1 MEESTK
7 ITVEKYQAKLAA
19 LDAQSRKIKIAIN
32 GLYELEDEEVP
43 YPDVD
48 NASQDATARPMT
60 IRPDQF
66 FGRPLATV
74 VREILGVRSQRQLGA
89 IALDELFALML
100 SGGFDFEGKDETTK
114 KRTLAITLAK
124 NPAFVR
130 VPSSGHIG
138 LAEWYPNA
146 KKKPAATSTSP
157 NVAPEVDGDEQEIGT
172 AQVQE
177 NHKARLEQLAAEEA
191 AGRGE

>member
-19 LDAQSRKIKIAIN
+19 LDAQARKIKTAIN
-32 GLYELEDEEVP
+32 GLYELEGEEIP
-43 YPDVD
+43 YPDAE
-48 NASQDATARPMT
+48 NASAEASNRPMT

-89 IALDELFALML
+89 IALDELFAIML
-100 SGGFDFEGKDETTK
+100 SGGFDFEGKDDSTK
-114 KRTLAITLAK
+114 KRTLAITVAK

-157 NVAPEVDGDEQEIGT
+157 NVVPEVDGEAAEIGT
-172 AQVQE
+172 SQVEE
-177 NHKARLEQLAAEEA
+177 NRQTRLDQLAAEQA
-191 AGRGE
+191 AEKGE

>member
-1 MEESTK
+1 
-7 ITVEKYQAKLAA
+7 
-19 LDAQSRKIKIAIN
+19 
-32 GLYELEDEEVP
+32 
-43 YPDVD
+43 
-48 NASQDATARPMT
+48 MT

-89 IALDELFALML
+89 IALDELFATML
-100 SGGFDFEGKDETTK
+100 SGGFDFEGKDDITK
-114 KRTLAITLAK
+114 KRTLAITVAK

-146 KKKPAATSTSP
+146 KKKPAPTSTSL
-157 NVAPEVDGDEQEIGT
+157 NVVPEVDGDASEIGD
-172 AQVQE
+172 AQVQA
-177 NHKARLEQLAAEEA
+177 NHQTRLDQLAAEQA
-191 AGRGE
+191 AEKGE